1 MTNGPLVATPKPTGA
16 LALKAT
22 RNAFPRRNTG
32 IETETEDSD
41 AGPSR
46 LPSRSNGLTPK
57 PGIVSLLSSRPRVEP
72 VARSRPKLS
81 TRGRELSPAR
91 SRTSAPATDEPPPS
105 PRPRFSVRR
114 NPSPARSRVSYRD
127 PSPAR
132 SVAPTQSEPERSRLW
147 QELRQVRMRSRP
159 PTDKSRSPEPPP

>member
-1 MTNGPLVATPKPTGA
+1 MATPKLTGP

-22 RNAFPRRNTG
+22 RNAYRRHAAS
-32 IETETEDSD
+32 ETETEDSD
-41 AGPSR
+41 AGANR
-46 LPSRSNGLTPK
+46 LASRSSGLAPK

-72 VARSRPKLS
+72 VTRTRPKLPS
-81 TRGRELSPAR
+81 TRGREPSPTP
-91 SRTSAPATDEPPPS
+91 SKSSALATDEPPPS
-105 PRPRFSVRR
+105 PRPRFNARR
-114 NPSPARSRVSYRD
+114 KPSPARSRASYRD

-159 PTDKSRSPEPPP
+159 PTEKSRSPEPPP